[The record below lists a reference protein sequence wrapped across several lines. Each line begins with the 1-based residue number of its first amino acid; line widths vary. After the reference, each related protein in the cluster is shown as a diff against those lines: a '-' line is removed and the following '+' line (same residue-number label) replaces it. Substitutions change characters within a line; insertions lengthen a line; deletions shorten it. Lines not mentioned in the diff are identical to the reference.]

1 MSDTP
6 EKIYVGRWD
15 TSWHDNRDL
24 TCDIEYI
31 RADLVDGMKAGNDE
45 LTKTIAFRI
54 KDLQENKMLRE
65 ALKKASDIFLAMDCD
80 CCSLPDDEKCLRCY
94 GMDSMTAAL
103 EAGKVD
109 G

>member
-31 RADLVDGMKAGNDE
+31 RADLVDGMRK
-45 LTKTIAFRI
+45 
-54 KDLQENKMLRE
+54 
-65 ALKKASDIFLAMDCD
+65 
-80 CCSLPDDEKCLRCY
+80 
-94 GMDSMTAAL
+94 AL
-103 EAGKVD
+103 EAGVKALMMCGLYLEDNIPDEYQKVID
-109 G
+109 LGYYRLSQLEIAFHSQAALEEMKDE